1 MSYCLDRSSDF
12 TMNRNVNT
20 GRTSSQFQG
29 ESIKYCSSKYQIL
42 MVDRIYQIKNVLI
55 YAQFAE
61 I

>member
-1 MSYCLDRSSDF
+1 
-12 TMNRNVNT
+12 MNRNVNT
-20 GRTSSQFQG
+20 GHTCSQFQG